1 MRVSRTPPAAAPRAP
16 SAPRAPAADP
26 SPLPAGSVTA
36 AGPDHWPRGSFVAML
51 SEAERVDLLRAGTA
65 VRFDGNEI
73 LMLQGEV
80 GDFLYVLT
88 SGKVKVLVAAESGAE
103 TMLAIRAR
111 GDLVGEFALL
121 DAKPR
126 TATAR
131 AIGPVTARWVSRA
144 DYAEFT
150 ALHPAVADLITR
162 YVLGKYRASTARRAA
177 ERTWGAKG
185 LLAQELYDL
194 ATRHGEPGPGGVV
207 RVPITQA
214 ELGQLAGVAVSTTER
229 VLKELRD
236 RSIVATRYGATEVR
250 DMAALAAARFSEEER
265 PNPLPGGMSGPD
277 AR

>member
-1 MRVSRTPPAAAPRAP
+1 MRVPRTPQGASAAKAPKARKAHQ
-16 SAPRAPAADP
+16 AQLHGGA
-26 SPLPAGSVTA
+26 VTS
-36 AGPDHWPRGSFVAML
+36 AGPDHWPPDSFIDTL
-51 SEAERVDLLRAGTA
+51 PEAERAALLRAGTP
-65 VRFDGNEI
+65 VRFVDDEI
-73 LMLQGEV
+73 LVLQGDV

-88 SGKVKVLVAAESGAE
+88 EGKVKVLVAAESGVE

-131 AIGPVTARWVSRA
+131 AIGAVTARRVSRA
-144 DYAEFT
+144 DYTELA
-150 ALHPAVADLITR
+150 ASYPAVSGLIFR
-162 YVLGKYRASTARRAA
+162 YVLAKVRASTERRAA

-194 ATRHGEPGPGGVV
+194 ATEYGEPGQGGVV

-236 RSIVATRYGATEVR
+236 RGIIATRYGATEVR
-250 DMAALAAARFSEEER
+250 DMAALAAIRFSEEDR
-265 PNPLPGGMSGPD
+265 SNP
-277 AR
+277 